1 MKGDEEMKD
10 VFNANISH
18 SFFYTT
24 PYSSVEDYIALVK
37 KNWPDALGYALNEK
51 QEHPYLV
58 DMQTAERFL
67 KGGSQTYAVK
77 RFFLTELDI
86 DLERSGLH
94 GWCVMLTYFEESN
107 MASLSFHYSVKDR
120 TTDQLI
126 AIKQSGVAKKLYFK
140 DGEFSCNDLASII
153 ASKLNLST
161 VPSEKSYLCEI
172 TKFGDYTD
180 LDEIEEKESNR
191 MYGFLTGDE
200 GYAFVPKELVKE
212 RLSAFWGSRN
222 FMRIYAGGKSFL
234 FLNLLD
240 SPKRSDY
247 LDRQTQFGGDIYG
260 GADPYFFM
268 GECPLT
274 VNHGILF
281 SVEFVMMLK
290 GLINEV
296 LIFQTEFSKKT
307 FSYYKRI
314 RMTREFR
321 RKIILVLE
329 KVERTEIAEIGE
341 LSAILLESQHISPI
355 VDQVKYLLE
364 LLEGDLSLI
373 YSEHNNTLVTVL
385 TVLGL
390 LLAAWQIL
398 LAF

>member
-1 MKGDEEMKD
+1 MKI
-10 VFNANISH
+10 N
-18 SFFYTT
+18 
-24 PYSSVEDYIALVK
+24 L
-37 KNWPDALGYALNEK
+37 EK
-51 QEHPYLV
+51 
-58 DMQTAERFL
+58 
-67 KGGSQTYAVK
+67 
-77 RFFLTELDI
+77 
-86 DLERSGLH
+86 SGLA
-94 GWCVMLTYFEESN
+94 GWCVMFTYFEESN
-107 MASLSFHYSVKDR
+107 IMGLSFHYSVKDR

-126 AIKQSGVAKKLYFK
+126 AIKQSGAIKKLFFEN
-140 DGEFSCNDLASII
+140 GEFSCSDLADGI
-153 ASKLNLST
+153 AAKMLL
-161 VPSEKSYLCEI
+161 PQIPCEKSYLCEI

-180 LDEIEEKESNR
+180 LEAIEREQAGR
-191 MYGFLTGDE
+191 IYAFLSGDE
-200 GYAFVPKELVKE
+200 GYDFAPEELVRE
-212 RLSAFWGSRN
+212 RLSACWGSRN
-222 FMRIYAGGKSFL
+222 FIRIYAGGKSFL

-240 SPKRSDY
+240 SPARSEY
-247 LDRQTQFGGDIYG
+247 LDRQTQFGKDIYG

-296 LIFQTEFSKKT
+296 LLFQTEFNKKKL
-307 FSYYKRI
+307 SYYKRI
-314 RMTREFR
+314 KMTRDFR

-341 LSAILLESQHISPI
+341 LSSILLESQHVSPI

-373 YSEHNNTLVTVL
+373 YSEHNNTLVTIL
-385 TVLGL
+385 TILGL
-390 LLAAWQIL
+390 LLAVWQVV

>member
-1 MKGDEEMKD
+1 MKD
-10 VFNANISH
+10 IFNANISH
-18 SFFYTT
+18 SFFYTA
-24 PYSSVEDYIALVK
+24 PYESIDEFVAQVRQ
-37 KNWPDALGYALNEK
+37 NWPNAIGYALNEK
-51 QEHPYLV
+51 QDHPYLV

-67 KGGSQTYAVK
+67 KGGSQTYQVK
-77 RFFLTELDI
+77 RFFLTDDNKI
-86 DLERSGLH
+86 DLEKSGLA
-94 GWCVMLTYFEESN
+94 GWCIMITYFTESN
-107 MASLSFHYSVKDR
+107 IAGLSFHYSVKDR

-126 AIKQSGVAKKLYFK
+126 AIKQSGVNKKHFFEG
-140 DGEFSCNDLASII
+140 GEFSCSELASLI
-153 ASKLNLST
+153 ASKMALPDT
-161 VPSEKSYLCEI
+161 PCEKSYLCEI

-180 LDEIEEKESNR
+180 LEAIEREQANR
-191 MYGFLTGDE
+191 MYGFLSGDE
-200 GYAFVPKELVKE
+200 GYAFVPEELVRE
-212 RLSAFWGSRN
+212 RLSASWGSRN
-222 FMRIYAGGKSFL
+222 FIRIYAGGKSFL

-240 SPKRSDY
+240 SPARLEY

-296 LIFQTEFSKKT
+296 LLFQTEFSKKKFT
-307 FSYYKRI
+307 YYKRI
-314 RMTREFR
+314 KMTRDFR

-341 LSAILLESQHISPI
+341 LSSILLESQHISPI

-373 YSEHNNTLVTVL
+373 YSEHNNTLVTIL

-390 LLAAWQIL
+390 LLALWQIL